1 MAHTM
6 PFARAARTARAT
18 RQLTAVSRP
27 SPAPWALI
35 LASGDGVRLRPL
47 TQQITGDETPKQ
59 FCALLSDD
67 TLWAE
72 TFRVPRGPLYGLLR
86 VARRA
91 SHAPVVVL
99 PSDHWVSDEA
109 TFMAHVDAAVAVVAE
124 RPELS

>member
-35 LASGDGVRLRPL
+35 LAGGDGVRLRPL

-72 TFRVPRGPLYGLLR
+72 SFQRAARSASLSRIFTVVTETHARFYGALLPTHDEH
-86 VARRA
+86 
-91 SHAPVVVL
+91 SVVV
-99 PSDHWVSDEA
+99 
-109 TFMAHVDAAVAVVAE
+109 
-124 RPELS
+124 